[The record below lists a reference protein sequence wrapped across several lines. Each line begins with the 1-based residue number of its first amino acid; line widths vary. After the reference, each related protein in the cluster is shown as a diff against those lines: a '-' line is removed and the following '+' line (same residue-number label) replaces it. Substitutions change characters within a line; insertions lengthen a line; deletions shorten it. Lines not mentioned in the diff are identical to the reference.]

1 MLANGG
7 QTDFR
12 IGAVPVTTRRGFLG
26 AFGALAAQ
34 AARPN
39 ILWITCEDMGP
50 HIGCFGDSFAKTPV
64 LDDLA
69 ARGLR
74 YRRCWSNAPVCAPA
88 RTTIISGMYPP
99 ALGAEHMRSEVEMGA
114 GRKMFP
120 QLLRDVGYYT
130 SNNSKEDYNLTL
142 TGKVWDES
150 NPRAHW
156 RHRAPGQ
163 PFFSVFNFVGT
174 HESQIRTR
182 PHEWKHSFEGV
193 RVPAYHPDT
202 PEVRRDWAQYYD
214 NIEVMDAWAG
224 RILRELEEDGL
235 AERTIVFF
243 YSDHGSGMPRNKRWP
258 YDSGLRV
265 PLILSVPDQL
275 SSLRPPEYK
284 AGGET
289 VRPISFVD
297 LAPTVLRLA
306 AAGPAPYHQGVDFT
320 AGKAREYV
328 FGFRGRMDERYDMV
342 RTAFDGRYVYIRNY
356 MPHKIYGQHIAYMFE
371 TPTTRVWK
379 EMYDAGK
386 LNAAQKAFWERKPFE
401 ELYDTTR
408 DRDEVSNIAG
418 RERSVLTRM
427 RKALDEW
434 IIKSGDRGFLPE
446 AELHV
451 EGRAYD
457 VTRVKA
463 MADRA
468 ASMEGPPPA
477 DGLKDLD
484 SAVRYWAVL
493 GHIMRG
499 KSAGMMAGD
508 ASPSVR
514 AVAAEGVGCFG
525 ETGQARAA
533 ADALLELGDAS
544 RHGVYV
550 AMLALNGLAAMGERA
565 PADIRAKVK
574 ALPDGGKGRSGPYV
588 SNLKKGIV

>member
-1 MLANGG
+1 M
-7 QTDFR
+7 
-12 IGAVPVTTRRGFLG
+12 TRRGFLAAG
-26 AFGALAAQ
+26 TLLAQ
-34 AARPN
+34 GTRPN

-50 HIGCFGDSFAKTPV
+50 HIGCFGDTFAKTPV
-64 LDDLA
+64 LDGLA
-69 ARGLR
+69 ERGLR

-99 ALGAEHMRSEVEMGA
+99 ALGAEHMRSEIGMGA

-120 QLLRDVGYYT
+120 QLLREAGYYT
-130 SNNSKEDYNLTL
+130 SNSSKEDYNLTL

-150 NPRAHW
+150 SGRAHW
-156 RHRAPGQ
+156 RNRAPGQ
-163 PFFSVFNFVGT
+163 PFFSVFNHVGT

-193 RVPAYHPDT
+193 RVPAYHPDVK
-202 PEVRRDWAQYYD
+202 EVRQDWAQYYD
-214 NIEVMDAWAG
+214 NIEVMDTWAG
-224 RILRELEEDGL
+224 GILKQLAEDGL
-235 AERTIVFF
+235 AEDTIVFF

-265 PLILSVPDQL
+265 PLILSVPEKFGA
-275 SSLRPPEYK
+275 LRPAEYK

-289 VRPISFVD
+289 ARPISFVD

-306 AAGPAPYHQGVDFT
+306 GAGAAPYHQGVDFT

-342 RTAFDGRYVYIRNY
+342 RTAFDGRYVYVRNY

-386 LNAAQKAFWERKPFE
+386 LNAAQRKFWERKPFE
-401 ELYDTTR
+401 ELFDVSK
-408 DRDEVSNIAG
+408 DRDEVVNLAG
-418 RERSVLTRM
+418 TELGVLGRM

-434 IIKSGDRGFLPE
+434 IVSTGDRGFLPE

-451 EGRAYD
+451 EGRIYD
-457 VTRVKA
+457 VARVKG
-463 MADRA
+463 MADKA
-468 ASMEGPPPA
+468 ASLVGPPPTA
-477 DGLKDLD
+477 GLKDSD

-499 KSAGMMAGD
+499 KSAGLMPGD
-508 ASPSVR
+508 ASASVR
-514 AVAAEGVGCFG
+514 AVAAEAEGCFG
-525 ETGQARAA
+525 KDARGAA
-533 ADALLELGDAS
+533 EALLALGDAS
-544 RHGVYV
+544 KHGVYV
-550 AMLALNGLAAMGERA
+550 AMLALNGLAAMGARA
-565 PADIRAKVK
+565 PADVRAKVK
-574 ALPDGGKGRSGPYV
+574 LLPDGGKGRGGPYV

>member
-1 MLANGG
+1 M
-7 QTDFR
+7 
-12 IGAVPVTTRRGFLG
+12 TRRGFLAAG
-26 AFGALAAQ
+26 TLLAQ
-34 AARPN
+34 GTRPN

-50 HIGCFGDSFAKTPV
+50 HIGCFGDTFAKTPV
-64 LDDLA
+64 LDGLA
-69 ARGLR
+69 ERGLR

-99 ALGAEHMRSEVEMGA
+99 ALGAEHMRSEIGMGA

-120 QLLRDVGYYT
+120 QLLREAGYYT
-130 SNNSKEDYNLTL
+130 SNSSKEDYNLTL

-150 NPRAHW
+150 SGRAHW
-156 RHRAPGQ
+156 RNRAPGQ
-163 PFFSVFNFVGT
+163 PFFSVFNHVGT

-193 RVPAYHPDT
+193 RVPAYHPDVK
-202 PEVRRDWAQYYD
+202 EVRQDWAQYYD
-214 NIEVMDAWAG
+214 NIEGMDTWAG
-224 RILRELEEDGL
+224 GILKQLAEDGL
-235 AERTIVFF
+235 AEDTIVFF

-265 PLILSVPDQL
+265 PLILSVPEKFGA
-275 SSLRPPEYK
+275 LRPAEYK

-289 VRPISFVD
+289 ARPISFVD

-306 AAGPAPYHQGVDFT
+306 GAGAAPYHQGVDFT

-342 RTAFDGRYVYIRNY
+342 RTAFDGRYVYVRNY

-379 EMYDAGK
+379 ELYDAGK
-386 LNAAQKAFWERKPFE
+386 LNAAQRKFWERKPFE
-401 ELYDTTR
+401 ELFDVSK
-408 DRDEVSNIAG
+408 DRDEVVNLAG
-418 RERSVLTRM
+418 TELGVLGRM

-434 IIKSGDRGFLPE
+434 IVSTGDRGFLPE

-451 EGRAYD
+451 EGRIYD
-457 VTRVKA
+457 VGRVKG
-463 MADRA
+463 MADKA
-468 ASMEGPPPA
+468 ASLVGPPPVA
-477 DGLKDLD
+477 GLKDSD

-499 KSAGMMAGD
+499 KSAGLMPGD
-508 ASPSVR
+508 ASASVR
-514 AVAAEGVGCFG
+514 AVAAEAEGCFG
-525 ETGQARAA
+525 KDARGAA
-533 ADALLELGDAS
+533 EALLALGDAS
-544 RHGVYV
+544 KHGVYV
-550 AMLALNGLAAMGERA
+550 AMLALNGLAAMGARA
-565 PADIRAKVK
+565 PADVRAKVK
-574 ALPDGGKGRSGPYV
+574 LLPDGGKGRAGPYV

>member
-1 MLANGG
+1 M
-7 QTDFR
+7 
-12 IGAVPVTTRRGFLG
+12 TRRGFLAAG
-26 AFGALAAQ
+26 TLLAQ
-34 AARPN
+34 GTRPN

-50 HIGCFGDSFAKTPV
+50 HIGCFGDTFAKTPV
-64 LDDLA
+64 LDGLA
-69 ARGLR
+69 ERGLR

-99 ALGAEHMRSEVEMGA
+99 ALGAEHMRSEIGMGA

-120 QLLRDVGYYT
+120 QLLREAGYYT
-130 SNNSKEDYNLTL
+130 SNSSKEDYNLTL

-150 NPRAHW
+150 SGRAHW
-156 RHRAPGQ
+156 RNRAPGQ
-163 PFFSVFNFVGT
+163 PFFSVFNHLGT
-174 HESQIRTR
+174 HESQLRTR

-193 RVPAYHPDT
+193 RVPAYHPDVK
-202 PEVRRDWAQYYD
+202 EVRQDWAQYYD
-214 NIEVMDAWAG
+214 NIEGMDTWAG
-224 RILRELEEDGL
+224 GILKQLAEDGL
-235 AERTIVFF
+235 AEDTIVFF

-265 PLILSVPDQL
+265 PLILSVPEKFGA
-275 SSLRPPEYK
+275 LRPAEYK

-289 VRPISFVD
+289 ARPILFVD

-306 AAGPAPYHQGVDFT
+306 GAGAAPYHQGVDFT

-342 RTAFDGRYVYIRNY
+342 RTAFDGRYVYVRNY

-386 LNAAQKAFWERKPFE
+386 LNAAQRKFWERKPFE
-401 ELYDTTR
+401 ELFDVSK
-408 DRDEVSNIAG
+408 DRDEVVNLAG
-418 RERSVLTRM
+418 TELGVLGRM

-434 IIKSGDRGFLPE
+434 IVSTGDRGFLPE

-451 EGRAYD
+451 EGRIYD
-457 VTRVKA
+457 VARVKG
-463 MADRA
+463 MADKA
-468 ASMEGPPPA
+468 ASLVGPPPVA
-477 DGLKDLD
+477 GLKDSD

-499 KSAGMMAGD
+499 KSGGLMPGD
-508 ASPSVR
+508 ASASVR
-514 AVAAEGVGCFG
+514 AVAAEAEGCFG
-525 ETGQARAA
+525 RDARGAA
-533 ADALLELGDAS
+533 EALLALGDAS
-544 RHGVYV
+544 KHGVYV
-550 AMLALNGLAAMGERA
+550 AMLALNGLAAMGARA
-565 PADIRAKVK
+565 PADVRAKVK
-574 ALPDGGKGRSGPYV
+574 LLPDGGKGRGGPYV

>member
-1 MLANGG
+1 M
-7 QTDFR
+7 
-12 IGAVPVTTRRGFLG
+12 TRREFLG
-26 AFGALAAQ
+26 GLGGAAVAQ
-34 AARPN
+34 GARRPN

-64 LDDLA
+64 LDGLA
-69 ARGLR
+69 AKGLR
-74 YRRCWSNAPVCAPA
+74 YTRCWSNAPVCAPA

-99 ALGAEHMRSEVEMGA
+99 ALGAEHMRSEIGMGA

-120 QLLRDVGYYT
+120 QLLREEGYYT

-142 TGKVWDES
+142 TGEVWNES
-150 NPRAHW
+150 SPRAHW
-156 RHRAPGQ
+156 RKRGVGQ

-202 PEVRRDWAQYYD
+202 AEVRQDWAQYYD
-214 NIEVMDAWAG
+214 NIERMDAWAG
-224 RILRELEEDGL
+224 GILKELAADGL
-235 AERTIVFF
+235 AEDTIVFF
-243 YSDHGSGMPRNKRWP
+243 YSDHGSGMPGNKRWP
-258 YDSGLRV
+258 YDRGLRV
-265 PLILSVPDQL
+265 PLIVHVPEKYKG
-275 SSLRPPEYK
+275 LRPPEYREG
-284 AGGET
+284 AET
-289 VRPISFVD
+289 ARPVSFVD

-306 AAGPAPYHQGVDFT
+306 GAAGAPYHQGVDFT
-320 AGKAREYV
+320 AGKPRQYV

-379 EMYDAGK
+379 KLYDEGK
-386 LNAAQKAFWERKPFE
+386 LNAAQKKFWERKPFE
-401 ELYDTTR
+401 ELYDVTR
-408 DRDEVSNIAG
+408 DRDEVDNLAG
-418 RERSVLTRM
+418 REKAVLERM

-434 IIKSGDRGFLPE
+434 IVSTGDRGFLPE

-451 EGRAYD
+451 EGRTYD
-457 VTRVKA
+457 VKRVKS

-468 ASMEGPPPA
+468 ASMTGPAPTS
-477 DGLKDLD
+477 GLKDGD
-484 SAVRYWAVL
+484 AAVRYWAVL

-508 ASPSVR
+508 GSASVR
-514 AVAAEGVGCFG
+514 AVAAESVGCFG
-525 ETGQARAA
+525 PEAEARGAA
-533 ADALLELGDAS
+533 EALAELGDAS
-544 RHGVYV
+544 KHGVYV

-565 PADIRAKVK
+565 PADVRAKAK
-574 ALPDGGKGRSGPYV
+574 QLPDGPKGRAGGYV
-588 SNLKKGIV
+588 SNLKRSLL